1 MKNLPNVDLALIDC
15 ANPEKALAVINHCS
29 KMFNFGNVK
38 LFTHVE
44 LDVPDYIQL
53 IKIDNVDSI
62 EKYSDFCLT
71 LNDYINNEYLLL
83 IQIDGFILN
92 PEEWD
97 DNFLN
102 YDFIGAPFP
111 LLDNEPNDIG
121 NGGFCLRSKFFLEYA
136 SKFQTT
142 HGVPEDRFLIQNNYD
157 KAIEYGIIFPTT
169 EVAFKFSVENY
180 LPHHPVKDFD
190 ANYHFGWHGKHL
202 YELLSAQKPELADLI
217 SYLKS

>member
-15 ANPEKALAVINHCS
+15 ANPEKALAVISHCS

-44 LDVPDYIQL
+44 LDVPDHIQL
-53 IKIDNVDSI
+53 IKIENIDSI

-71 LNDYINNEYLLL
+71 LNDYISNEYVLL

-92 PEEWD
+92 PEKWD

-111 LLDNEPNDIG
+111 LLDGEPNDIG

-142 HGVPEDRFLIQNNYD
+142 HGIPEDRFLIQNNYD
-157 KAIEYGIIFPTT
+157 KAIEYGIILPTT
-169 EVAFKFSVENY
+169 EAAFKFSVENY
-180 LPHHPVKDFD
+180 LPHYPVKDFD
-190 ANYHFGWHGKHL
+190 VNYHFGWHGKHL